1 MFIARNRFAVLDKGS
16 NQILVKNLRNE
27 ITKKCAAPCASTDAI
42 FYAGTG
48 TLLCR
53 SDDKVGS
60 RLKMFSEGSAA
71 GNYAEATCGLRLAAV
86 ADQLS
91 IWHQG
96 SSAAHA
102 CLISTKWRTDQML
115 GHCCAAQMT
124 RWAAPS
130 SHERR
135 QRCLVCL
142 SPCLAT
148 GKLRAGFCAL
158 LHDFD
163 SFSLYPGTSVAQAKA
178 PGKGTRQQPIL
189 FCRRMTSCF
198 AALSGPSWMLSP
210 QPDVDVESLAPILQV
225 VLFDVQQRSNIAE
238 LGTPFIKYVV
248 WSADM
253 SSVALLSKHAIIIAN
268 KKLGNSCTGEGRCQC

>member
-60 RLKMFSEGSAA
+60 RLKKFRKAVLLGVMLRRPA
-71 GNYAEATCGLRLAAV
+71 GWAV

-102 CLISTKWRTDQML
+102 CLISVTWRTDQML

-135 QRCLVCL
+135 QRCLLYL

-148 GKLRAGFCAL
+148 GRLEAGFCAL
-158 LHDFD
+158 LHDFKP
-163 SFSLYPGTSVAQAKA
+163 FSLYPGTFVAQAKA
-178 PGKGTRQQPIL
+178 PGSSQ
-189 FCRRMTSCF
+189 FFF
-198 AALSGPSWMLSP
+198 AGA
-210 QPDVDVESLAPILQV
+210 
-225 VLFDVQQRSNIAE
+225 
-238 LGTPFIKYVV
+238 
-248 WSADM
+248 
-253 SSVALLSKHAIIIAN
+253 
-268 KKLGNSCTGEGRCQC
+268 